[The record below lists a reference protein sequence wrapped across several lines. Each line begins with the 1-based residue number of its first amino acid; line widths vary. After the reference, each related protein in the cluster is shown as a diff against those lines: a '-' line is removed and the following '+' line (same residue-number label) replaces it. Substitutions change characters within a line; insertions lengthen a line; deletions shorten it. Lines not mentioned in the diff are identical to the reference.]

1 MITLTTVISMSTHV
15 TVIMIGSSECSDRVV
30 GSTEA
35 ANTSDLDWVMTKRS
49 RCSEFFSDRKPRR
62 LPSQGTQLV

>member
-49 RCSEFFSDRKPRR
+49 RCSEFFGDRKPRR
-62 LPSQGTQLV
+62 LPSQGT